1 MFRFQ
6 PFAYP
11 PVSDLWAGYTMLIKQ
26 LLTLHGNFLFR
37 WRSYLPLLLLPVFVA
52 AAPESVQVEQALGNG
67 LSAAWTCICLA
78 VAFLGLAIRVAVV
91 GYVPAGTS
99 GRNVNEQRAEHLN
112 TTGLYSVVRNPLYL
126 GNFVGL
132 IGFVASTRVW
142 WLVVI
147 VSLVYWL
154 YIERIIS
161 AEEEF
166 LEHKYGKQYVE
177 WASMTPTFI
186 PRLSGWIKPD
196 LPFSLRTVLRR
207 EYNGLFALGTVFILW
222 STSVDLVIEN
232 QSISA
237 YLREDG
243 ALVALFLATLGAF
256 VVLRFLKKHSRLL
269 HEPGR

>member
-11 PVSDLWAGYTMLIKQ
+11 PVSDFRTGYTMLIKQ

-52 AAPESVQVEQALGNG
+52 AAPESVRVEQAMVNG
-67 LSAAWTCICLA
+67 WSAAWTCICLA

-99 GRNVNEQRAEHLN
+99 GRNVHEQRAEHLN

-132 IGFVASTRVW
+132 IGFVAATRVW
-142 WLVVI
+142 WLAVI
-147 VSLVYWL
+147 GSLVYWL
-154 YIERIIS
+154 YIERIIA

-166 LEHKYGKQYVE
+166 LERKFGKQYVD
-177 WASMTPTFI
+177 WASKTPAFM
-186 PRLSGWIKPD
+186 PRLSGWTKPNM
-196 LPFSLRTVLRR
+196 PFSLRTVLRR
-207 EYNGLFALGTVFILW
+207 EYNGLFTLGAVFFMW
-222 STSVDLVIEN
+222 SAFVDLIIEN
-232 QSISA
+232 KSVSA
-237 YLREDG
+237 WVHEDY
-243 ALVALFLATLGAF
+243 ALMALFLATFGAF